1 MLEALK
7 APPVQPL
14 IPPPPSAE
22 LEKQVQE
29 VLQASDIKVT
39 VDDTIATLSASEI
52 AGGPPSRKSSSS
64 SSSSSKKSDHEEVVV
79 DLLKAAQPILDLEE
93 VKEQPD
99 PLGLEEE
106 AARLL

>member
-22 LEKQVQE
+22 LEKHVQE

-39 VDDTIATLSASEI
+39 VDVTIATLSASEI

-64 SSSSSKKSDHEEVVV
+64 SSSSSKKSDHDEEVV
-79 DLLKAAQPILDLEE
+79 DL
-93 VKEQPD
+93 
-99 PLGLEEE
+99 
-106 AARLL
+106 

>member
-22 LEKQVQE
+22 LEKHVQE

-52 AGGPPSRKSSSS
+52 AVGPPSRKSSSS
-64 SSSSSKKSDHEEVVV
+64 SSSSSKKSDHEEG
-79 DLLKAAQPILDLEE
+79 DLLQAAQPVLDLEE
-93 VKEQPD
+93 VKERD
-99 PLGLEEE
+99 ALELEEE